1 MKENDIKHLAN
12 QVAELTDQELKLFL
26 CQLSKKSFNDDN
38 NRMIRSFKEVL
49 ETNEFDYNG
58 DIVNAYKLIPDYTE
72 FEVSFLSS
80 EGYQPPN
87 IVFSSEYKLLAFLS
101 GEVVDRER
109 YNTEY
114 PIANIIKRSN
124 YHLLY

>member
-26 CQLSKKSFNDDN
+26 SQLSKKSFGDDN
-38 NRMIRSFKEVL
+38 NRMIRDFREVL
-49 ETNEFDYNG
+49 ETNNFDYNG
-58 DIVNAYKLIPDYTE
+58 NIELIPDYTE
-72 FEVSFLSS
+72 FEVSFYSS

-87 IVFSSEYKLLAFLS
+87 MVFSSEYELLAFLS
-101 GEVVDRER
+101 GKAVDGKY

-124 YHLLY
+124 YHLY